1 MMDKRVRSLVQRGY
15 DKDAAQRVLANLDA
29 LGINK
34 PEQLR
39 RLFLTRGVSKLVPR
53 AVRRGA
59 APRGSG
65 GDSPSARRRP
75 SSSLCCSTAPP
86 ATLPSSPSTSRG
98 GCALSPAPPLRA
110 ARRYSLRPHC
120 SPHSPQTEELGYLQ
134 RFVESLCFTVGLNF
148 GLSAATELLTF
159 VSVAAA
165 AALYGANV
173 DVFLDAVQEAAGRRG
188 APRSGLGVLDAVR
201 EAANA
206 VKVVGSLQAIRELLR
221 ELAPPGAQPRGGG
234 GSEEANARATF
245 LNLAALL
252 AVASS
257 SASKRF
263 DASEWDLT
271 EAEAVRIARVF
282 AAYDQEGRAGLSRAE
297 LRRLSAD
304 LGQELTE
311 EEAKLAMSWLDE
323 DGSGLVELSEFV
335 SWWAGTRRV
344 R

>member
-1 MMDKRVRSLVQRGY
+1 
-15 DKDAAQRVLANLDA
+15 
-29 LGINK
+29 
-34 PEQLR
+34 
-39 RLFLTRGVSKLVPR
+39 
-53 AVRRGA
+53 
-59 APRGSG
+59 
-65 GDSPSARRRP
+65 
-75 SSSLCCSTAPP
+75 
-86 ATLPSSPSTSRG
+86 
-98 GCALSPAPPLRA
+98 
-110 ARRYSLRPHC
+110 
-120 SPHSPQTEELGYLQ
+120 
-134 RFVESLCFTVGLNF
+134 VESLCFTVGLNF
-148 GLSAATELLTF
+148 GLSSATELLTF
-159 VSVAAA
+159 ASVAAA

-221 ELAPPGAQPRGGG
+221 ELAPPGAQPRGG

-311 EEAKLAMSWLDE
+311 EEAKLAMTWLDE